1 LSPTFLNVF
10 SSPFSAGVIKR
21 FLEGL
26 KYGNFTEESLKLFVP
41 CFKALVTSTLA
52 PDSLRFVALFITYA
66 IHKPTESKAVQKKK
80 SMRLDWRPRRTTGP
94 QPPDASGDF
103 LSKERIGVEILR
115 AYADI
120 FCSPDDTV
128 NIKKFAR
135 TVTNKVRLSGV

>member
-1 LSPTFLNVF
+1 M
-10 SSPFSAGVIKR
+10 
-21 FLEGL
+21 
-26 KYGNFTEESLKLFVP
+26 
-41 CFKALVTSTLA
+41 A

-80 SMRLDWRPRRTTGP
+80 SMRLDWRPRRATGP

-120 FCSPDDTV
+120 FCRPDDTA

-135 TVTNKVRLSGV
+135 TVTNKVRLNAV